1 MDHEL
6 KKGDIVRHFKGNFY
20 EIEDIAEHTETG
32 EKLVVY
38 RALYGDGKCWCRPH
52 EMFIGKV
59 DRDKYPDVKQEYRFE
74 KVELLDE
81 EVKRLAAV
89 FFTVGYEDGGVEQD
103 MAAIYDAD
111 RLSEAEVFRL
121 IRDEQSSASLVLM
134 TQNQYDCLFATMM
147 EGNVTI
153 QKEDDTNN

>member
-6 KKGDIVRHFKGNFY
+6 KKGDIVHHFKGNIY
-20 EIEDIAEHTETG
+20 EVIDIAEHTETG

-38 RALYGDGKCWCRPH
+38 RPPHGEGKCWCRPH

-74 KVELLDE
+74 KVELPDKK
-81 EVKRLAAV
+81 VKRLAAT

-103 MAAIYDAD
+103 MVAVYDAD
-111 RLSEAEVFRL
+111 RLSEAEVFQL
-121 IRDEQSSASLVLM
+121 IQEDQPSASLVLM

-153 QKEDDTNN
+153 QKEDDANN

>member
-1 MDHEL
+1 MGDEL
-6 KKGDIVRHFKGNFY
+6 KRGDIVRHFKGNFY
-20 EIEDIAEHTETG
+20 EIEGIAEHTETG

-38 RALYGDGKCWCRPH
+38 RALYGDGKCWCRPY
-52 EMFIGKV
+52 EMFMSKV

-81 EVKRLAAV
+81 EVKRLAVV
-89 FFTVGYEDGGVEQD
+89 FFTVGHEDGGVEQD
-103 MAAIYDAD
+103 MVAVYDAD
-111 RLSEAEVFRL
+111 RLSKTDVFQL
-121 IRDEQSSASLVLM
+121 IQEEQPIASLVLM

-147 EGNVTI
+147 EGDVTI